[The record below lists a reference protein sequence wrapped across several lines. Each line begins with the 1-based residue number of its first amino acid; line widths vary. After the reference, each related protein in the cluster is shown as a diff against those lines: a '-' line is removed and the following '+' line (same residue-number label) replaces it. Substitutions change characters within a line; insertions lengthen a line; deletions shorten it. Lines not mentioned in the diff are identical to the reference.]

1 MAPSPHLTS
10 IKGFDGRLVEALL
23 DEALALP
30 YPRPV
35 LGISGLQGSGKST
48 LAGQLVAAGKHRG
61 VAVVAMS
68 LDDFYLGR
76 RERLALAKTVH
87 PLLATR
93 GPPGTHDLGLA
104 HASLDALK
112 TMQTG
117 ETIQLPRFDKLLDS
131 RLPPSKWRRITT
143 RPRMVVFEGW
153 CLGVTP
159 EDETS
164 LPEPIN
170 ALEREQDADSIWRR
184 YCNHRLADYQPLW
197 RRIDRLV
204 FLQPP
209 GFDIVPSLALA
220 AGTSHAGT
228 QARKIRHG
236 PEKYRTLRAVVRA
249 RQPPGL
255 AYAAGLGRPGARHG
269 CVTANPLAAVTPD
282 PRIRTPRSSRAG

>member
-76 RERLALAKTVH
+76 RERLALAKNVH

-104 HASLDALK
+104 HASFDALM
-112 TMQTG
+112 TQQTG
-117 ETIQLPRFDKLLDS
+117 ETVLLPRFDKLFDR
-131 RLPPSKWRRITT
+131 RLPPSKWRSTST
-143 RPRMVVFEGW
+143 RPRLVVFEGW

-159 EDETS
+159 EDEAA

-170 ALEREQDADSIWRR
+170 ALEREQDAASIWRR

-197 RRIDRLV
+197 RRMDRLV

-209 GFDIVPSLALA
+209 GFEIVTSWRWQQEQAMQALRPGKSCMDQKDIERFVQLFERVSR
-220 AGTSHAGT
+220 
-228 QARKIRHG
+228 QAM
-236 PEKYRTLRAVVRA
+236 RTL
-249 RQPPGL
+249 PDL
-255 AYAAGLGRPGARHG
+255 ADRVISLDA
-269 CVTANPLAAVTPD
+269 
-282 PRIRTPRSSRAG
+282 SRRLKSPT